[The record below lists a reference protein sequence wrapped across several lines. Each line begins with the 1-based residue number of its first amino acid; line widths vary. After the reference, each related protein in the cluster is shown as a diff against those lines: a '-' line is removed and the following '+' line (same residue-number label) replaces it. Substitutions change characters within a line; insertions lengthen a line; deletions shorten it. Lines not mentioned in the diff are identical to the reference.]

1 MIQAYRASGD
11 AAEMKRLAFAM
22 EKVLYDDASFSPG
35 FVMPFYRTG
44 YWRWIRWPEGFNVKL
59 SSTANEMWLA
69 WIEPDLKKEVQ
80 EARRSGKTYPPE
92 IGIYDQY
99 RDQ

>member
-1 MIQAYRASGD
+1 
-11 AAEMKRLAFAM
+11 
-22 EKVLYDDASFSPG
+22 
-35 FVMPFYRTG
+35 
-44 YWRWIRWPEGFNVKL
+44 
-59 SSTANEMWLA
+59 MWLA